1 MIRKILIV
9 IVFVAGEL
17 LLLGLYDAYAQQQ
30 PTPSQTAIQ
39 IDNVINQWAQTIEAL
54 QRENA
59 DLKKQIEDAKA
70 VKPEEKK

>member
-1 MIRKILIV
+1 MIRLFAV
-9 IVFVAGEL
+9 VLCLMAVPAFA
-17 LLLGLYDAYAQQQ
+17 QQ

-59 DLKKQIEDAKA
+59 DLKKQIEDTKAAKTDD
-70 VKPEEKK
+70 KK

>member
-1 MIRKILIV
+1 MMRLIA
-9 IVFVAGEL
+9 FVLCLMAVP
-17 LLLGLYDAYAQQQ
+17 AHAQQ

-70 VKPEEKK
+70 AKVEEKKK

>member
-1 MIRKILIV
+1 MIRLFGIIALAAAWPA
-9 IVFVAGEL
+9 F
-17 LLLGLYDAYAQQQ
+17 AQQQ
-30 PTPSQTAIQ
+30 PTTAQTAIQ
-39 IDNVINQWAQTIEAL
+39 IDNVVNQWAQQLEAL

>member
-1 MIRKILIV
+1 MRLIAFALCLV
-9 IVFVAGEL
+9 TL
-17 LLLGLYDAYAQQQ
+17 PAYAQQ

-70 VKPEEKK
+70 AKADPDKK